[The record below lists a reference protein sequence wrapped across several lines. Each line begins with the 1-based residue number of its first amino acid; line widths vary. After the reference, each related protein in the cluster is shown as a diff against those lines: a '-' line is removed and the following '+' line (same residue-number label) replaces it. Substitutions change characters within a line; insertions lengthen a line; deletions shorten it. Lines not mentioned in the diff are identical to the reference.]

1 MTSKL
6 EKVQQLSPIG
16 SIKARRHVGSFGIH
30 VYRGTLFRVSK
41 SARIQVAKT
50 LRLGYQWHQLPYYRG
65 HLHLGDDAQLEV
77 DGAFD
82 VFSGCQ
88 ISVNEG
94 ARLRLGS
101 GYINNGARIACFR
114 EINIGDDCAISE
126 NVLIRDSDNHVIE
139 DGKPV
144 SAPID
149 IGDHVWVGIGATILK
164 GVTIGDGAVVAAGA
178 VVTRDVPPNSLVAG
192 VPAVV
197 KRTSVQ
203 WK

>member
-6 EKVQQLSPIG
+6 EKLRQLSPIG
-16 SIKARRHVGSFGIH
+16 SIKARRSAGSLRMQ
-30 VYRGTLFRVSK
+30 VYRGTRVRVSR
-41 SARIQVAKT
+41 SARIKVAKS
-50 LRLGYQWHQLPYYRG
+50 LRLGYQWRQLPYYQG
-65 HLHLGDDAQLEV
+65 HLHLGDNAELQV

-88 ISVNEG
+88 ISVNTG

-101 GYINNGARIACFR
+101 GYINNGTRLACFS
-114 EINIGDDCAISE
+114 EITIGDDCAISE
-126 NVLIRDSDNHVIE
+126 NVVIRDSDNHAVE
-139 DGKPV
+139 DGKPM

-149 IGDHVWVGIGATILK
+149 IGNHVWVGIGAIILK

-197 KRTSVQ
+197 KRTNVQ